1 VAAAPPRARAATRA
15 RIARARRAAHMHPLH
30 LLARHPKVSE
40 SQNSGRDI
48 SKPFV
53 QPIKT
58 RESGA
63 RPVLVYS
70 SIVPFYGCN
79 ASHVAGA
86 ARSSLEVARWLP
98 ERRVCVHD

>member
-63 RPVLVYS
+63 RPVLVYCS
-70 SIVPFYGCN
+70 LLWV
-79 ASHVAGA
+79 HVAARRGA
-86 ARSSLEVARWLP
+86 V
-98 ERRVCVHD
+98 